1 MTLAPDNPMT
11 RVLSMSLWFQL
22 VVFGLAI
29 PGMIQVSDRSVPVAF
44 VAGGAAMLLAAVA
57 AGTLRRGPGFYLGWL
72 TQVVGIALGVLTP
85 FMYLMGG
92 VFALLWVIV
101 FVLGRRL
108 ASRTPA
114 AP

>member
-11 RVLSMSLWFQL
+11 RVASMSLWFQL

-44 VAGGAAMLLAAVA
+44 GAGLAAMALAAVSA
-57 AGTLRRGPGFYLGWL
+57 VTLRRGIGFPLGWL
-72 TQVVGIALGVLTP
+72 TQAVGIGLGVLTP

-92 VFALLWVIV
+92 IFALLWVILL
-101 FVLGRRL
+101 VLGRRL
-108 ASRTPA
+108 AARPPA
-114 AP
+114 A